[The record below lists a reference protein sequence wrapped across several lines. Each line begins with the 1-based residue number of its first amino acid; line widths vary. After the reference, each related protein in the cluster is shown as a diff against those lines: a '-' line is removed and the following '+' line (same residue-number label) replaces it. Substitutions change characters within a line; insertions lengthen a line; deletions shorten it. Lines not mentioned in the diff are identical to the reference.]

1 MKKLLILLM
10 AALVITACKKDD
22 DDDDNN
28 NNNPT
33 PPTFEEQIVG
43 TYQFISATFNQPI
56 TMTNNGTP
64 VVFAEGDDAYLFV
77 GEGLL
82 GSAPC
87 DNADNAAMEMR
98 ADFTAYYACLG
109 EDNEAQMGTWEANE
123 EAAVLTLNMTNPL
136 PFSIPINNVTIDGS
150 ELAGDILQLP
160 VPIEMTQPVGVTNM
174 QMANVAVVFNK
185 VD

>member
-1 MKKLLILLM
+1 MKKLLILLL
-10 AALVITACKKDD
+10 AALVVTACKKDD

-28 NNNPT
+28 NNPT
-33 PPTFEEQIVG
+33 PPTLEEKIVG
-43 TYQFISATFNQPI
+43 TYQFVAATFNQPI

-64 VVFAEGDDAYLFV
+64 VVFAAGDNAYQFV

-98 ADFTAYYACLG
+98 GDFTAFYACLG
-109 EDNEAQMGTWEANE
+109 EDNEEQMGTWEVNE
-123 EAAVLTLNMTNPL
+123 ATSVLTLNMTNPL
-136 PFSIPINNVTIDGS
+136 PFSIPINNMTIDDT
-150 ELAGDILQLP
+150 ELAGDIIQLP
-160 VPIEMTQPVGVTNM
+160 VPIEMTEPVGILNM